1 MKPYRSLSILAFA
14 FSLALTGC
22 SKKQVDTSQ
31 LEKAFQSV
39 PPSKAAPNRSAQADP
54 VKQMADQALTAIK
67 ANNYEAG
74 AVALQ
79 ALRSSPTL
87 NPDQLTAVQ
96 DAMAAFQKQLVERAD
111 RGDANA
117 KKALETIG
125 AMRRR

>member
-1 MKPYRSLSILAFA
+1 
-14 FSLALTGC
+14 
-22 SKKQVDTSQ
+22 
-31 LEKAFQSV
+31 
-39 PPSKAAPNRSAQADP
+39 
-54 VKQMADQALTAIK
+54 MADQALTAIK

-96 DAMAAFQKQLVERAD
+96 NARTDSQKELVDGAV
-111 RGDANA
+111 RGDAIA